1 MLHRLLLNRLLIVAG
16 AATLS
21 LASPWP
27 AVAGADAAQVTV
39 VSPGGIQRPL
49 SLDALAGSEDARER
63 AYLVRSPAGEESR
76 TVTGFSLAAV
86 LDAAGADPFG
96 FSYLEVQRPVGGSV
110 LLSRHQALD
119 PGAFPEGP
127 PVVYAT
133 PGGTAFL
140 RPAVDGDDANGGDCF
155 EAPQGVTIVL
165 RKGSALQVRAKASA
179 VRARPGQ
186 KVEFSASVE
195 RAGAG
200 ERLSYSWY
208 FDDGGSASG
217 PSASHSFARRGSY
230 DVVVGVT
237 APGDDAGASAVVTVQ
252 VGAPAA
258 GGPDRKGGGGNRAA
272 GAPDSGA
279 AGGASGPAGGGPSG
293 LAEGRSGQSAVGGGP
308 TADSAPAPEATG
320 APPAPAGP
328 SPGATPASAAPG
340 EHDSSPRG
348 REAAAGAD
356 PGRRVSGL
364 LLSDSDRGER
374 APAPDSP
381 AANQVA
387 ARTGTPHDGSGFSL
401 PTAAWGLLAS
411 AGLLGAG
418 ALLEARGLPTRGL
431 PRPRRLAP

>member
-1 MLHRLLLNRLLIVAG
+1 MLHHLLLNRLLIVAG
-16 AATLS
+16 AASLS

-39 VSPGGIQRPL
+39 VRPGGIQRPL
-49 SLDALAGSEDARER
+49 SLDALAGSEDVRDR
-63 AYLVRSPAGEESR
+63 AYLVRSPTGEESR
-76 TVTGFSLAAV
+76 AVTGFSLAAV

-140 RPAVDGDDANGGDCF
+140 RPAVDGEDANGGDCF

-165 RKGSALQVRAKASA
+165 RKGPPLQVRAQAST
-179 VRARPGQ
+179 VHARPGQ
-186 KVEFSASVE
+186 KIDFSASVE

-200 ERLSYSWY
+200 ERLDYSWY
-208 FDDGGSASG
+208 FDDGNSASG
-217 PSASHSFARRGSY
+217 PSASHNFAKRGSY

-237 APGDDAGASAVVTVQ
+237 TPGDDAGASAVVTVQ
-252 VGAPAA
+252 VGAPAS
-258 GGPDRKGGGGNRAA
+258 GGPNRKGGGDNQAA

-279 AGGASGPAGGGPSG
+279 ASGPSGPAGRPGNGGAPS
-293 LAEGRSGQSAVGGGP
+293 ASTVPPPSSAN
-308 TADSAPAPEATG
+308 APAPTRK
-320 APPAPAGP
+320 
-328 SPGATPASAAPG
+328 SRHKAAPSEDG
-340 EHDSSPRG
+340 EQVAGVLLTDSGEPHQPTP
-348 REAAAGAD
+348 AAAG
-356 PGRRVSGL
+356 
-364 LLSDSDRGER
+364 GE
-374 APAPDSP
+374 
-381 AANQVA
+381 QVA
-387 ARTGTPHDGSGFSL
+387 ARTGTPQGDGGGFGL

-418 ALLEARGLPTRGL
+418 ALLEARGLAGLL
-431 PRPRRLAP
+431 PRRTAP